1 MSTQPTIVAI
11 AGSLREHSVN
21 RGVLRAIQGL
31 LPENIRMEIANIEP
45 LPYFNMDLEQDEPAS
60 VSAFKTQLSQA
71 DAIVIATPE
80 FNSSLPGVL
89 KNALDWASRPYGAS
103 VMAGKPVAIVG
114 AGAFDGTA
122 NAQAHLR
129 LILSRFGVAALEQ
142 PEVYIAKSW
151 EKFDEQG
158 NLQDEATLNQLR
170 TLVDALLQQ
179 IGMQAIAGE
188 EARCLSL

>member
-1 MSTQPTIVAI
+1 MSTRPTIVAI
-11 AGSLREHSVN
+11 TGSLRAHSVN

-31 LPENIRMEIANIEP
+31 LPGHIKMEMATIET

-60 VSAFKTQLSQA
+60 VSAFKAQLSQA
-71 DAIVIATPE
+71 DAIIIATPE

-103 VMAGKPVAIVG
+103 AMAGKPVAIVG

-122 NAQAHLR
+122 SAQSHLR
-129 LILSRFGVAALEQ
+129 LILSRFGVTALDQ

-158 NLQDEATLNQLR
+158 NLQDQATLHQLR
-170 TLVDALLQQ
+170 TLVDALLQS
-179 IGMQAIAGE
+179 IGEQVVTGE
-188 EARCLSL
+188 NVASLSM

>member
-1 MSTQPTIVAI
+1 MSTQPIIVAI
-11 AGSLREHSVN
+11 AGSLRAHSVN

-31 LPENIRMEIANIEP
+31 LPAHIQMEMANIDT

-60 VSAFKTQLSQA
+60 VSTFKVQLSQA
-71 DAIVIATPE
+71 DAIIITTPE
-80 FNSSLPGVL
+80 HNSSLPGVL

-122 NAQAHLR
+122 SAQAHLR
-129 LILSRFGVAALEQ
+129 LILSRFGVTALEQ
-142 PEVYIAKSW
+142 PEVTIAKSW

-158 NLQDEATLNQLR
+158 NLQDEATLHQLR
-170 TLVDALLQQ
+170 ALVDALLQR
-179 IGMQAIAGE
+179 IDEQAVTGE
-188 EARCLSL
+188 GLSV

>member
-1 MSTQPTIVAI
+1 MSNQPTIVAI
-11 AGSLREHSVN
+11 AGSLRAQSVN

-31 LPENIRMEIANIEP
+31 LPEDIKMEMANIET
-45 LPYFNMDLEQDEPAS
+45 LPYFNMDLERDEPAS
-60 VSAFKTQLSQA
+60 VSVFKAQLSQA

-103 VMAGKPVAIVG
+103 AMAGKPVAIVG

-122 NAQAHLR
+122 SAQSHLR
-129 LILSRFGVAALEQ
+129 LILSRFGVTALEQ

-158 NLQDEATLNQLR
+158 NLQDEATLHQLR
-170 TLVDALLQQ
+170 ALVDALLQR
-179 IGMQAIAGE
+179 IGEQVIVGE
-188 EARCLSL
+188 EAESLSM